1 MDNRQ
6 RVIAGIVSL
15 LIYAGILALSS
26 LPASSLPSGIPD
38 FIPHSIE
45 YFILA
50 FFFIQVFASPRRLK
64 TMAAALLVVALLA
77 FLDERHQLSSPGRVF
92 SWSDIGFDLLG
103 AMAGMIAYALLSRRS
118 GPGRPK
124 TDAWRRLFLLQ
135 R

>member
-1 MDNRQ
+1 MDNRK

-26 LPASSLPSGIPD
+26 LPSSSLPSGIPD

-45 YFILA
+45 YFALA

-64 TMAAALLVVALLA
+64 TMAAVLLIVGFLA

-103 AMAGMIAYALLSRRS
+103 ATAGMIVYSLLSRQG
-118 GPGRPK
+118 GPGHRK
-124 TDAWRRLFLLQ
+124 ADALRRLFLLQ